1 MYAPGVGGAPHAL
14 CWELLTFWWQ
24 VDSQRMLALGL
35 VVYCVVTDLIPVG
48 KNEESFFLSYETL
61 RVSILISEVRVITHN
76 NL

>member
-1 MYAPGVGGAPHAL
+1 
-14 CWELLTFWWQ
+14 
-24 VDSQRMLALGL
+24 MLALGL